1 VKSPRCRCA
10 EKLKTKSDFMSSLSL
25 SSFCQ
30 QMQLDLKRIAGIA
43 PEDYSDLSGEL
54 FVNNVD
60 AHEEDEPAKAFFKL
74 FAVDKF
80 VEPDA

>member
-1 VKSPRCRCA
+1 
-10 EKLKTKSDFMSSLSL
+10 
-25 SSFCQ
+25 
-30 QMQLDLKRIAGIA
+30 MQLDLKRIAGIA